1 MKKKKVNIVKNKKLK
16 IFLLI
21 SLLII
26 TAGAGYLLYEFKFKE
41 YDVADEEVE
50 QIVEDPYTL
59 EMPDGT
65 TITLDD
71 DGEVVD
77 ATETISKNL
86 KAGSVGTTTTTGE
99 TSTTGKVEGTTSSGN
114 SSTGT
119 STAATSGKDSTPT
132 TGTGSNAGASDKTTV
147 GTIKQKYVPALESL
161 QTQADGRLNTLVGH
175 AKTEYTTKKENGE
188 SVSYGYFYNKY
199 SGAASGLEAR
209 TDAVFSGVIK
219 AVEKDLVANGYDKSY
234 AQSFIDDY
242 NAKKKARRDS
252 LLSKVV
258 NR

>member
-1 MKKKKVNIVKNKKLK
+1 MIKKKVNIVKKKKLK

-21 SLLII
+21 SILVIV
-26 TAGAGYLLYEFKFKE
+26 AGAGYLLYEFKFKE

-50 QIVEDPYTL
+50 KIVEDPYTL

-71 DGEVVD
+71 DGEVAD
-77 ATETISKNL
+77 AEQTDS
-86 KAGSVGTTTTTGE
+86 ASSPGSGGT

-119 STAATSGKDSTPT
+119 STTPTSGKGSTPT
-132 TGTGSNAGASDKTTV
+132 TGTGSNAGSSDKKTV

-161 QTQADGRLNTLVGH
+161 QSQADGRLNTLVGH
-175 AKTEYTTKKENGE
+175 AKTEYTTKKTNGE

-209 TDAVFSGVIK
+209 TDAVFAGVIK

-234 AQSFIDDY
+234 AQSFVDDY